1 MLKLNNCHSLDRINL
16 IPTILFEICK
26 QSVFLIF
33 LFLKLKEIQEI
44 LTAQCV
50 REYHVFLVSCFCHT
64 SVSSLHHRPF
74 LTFYLISVGGACS
87 VLCICFHVQLNGPV
101 GGDEGVSASCVS
113 ALEPDCQTPDPGS
126 TTF

>member
-1 MLKLNNCHSLDRINL
+1 MFFLSHVFV
-16 IPTILFEICK
+16 IPLFHLFI
-26 QSVFLIF
+26 IA
-33 LFLKLKEIQEI
+33 LFLL
-44 LTAQCV
+44 
-50 REYHVFLVSCFCHT
+50 
-64 SVSSLHHRPF
+64 
-74 LTFYLISVGGACS
+74 FYLISVGGACS